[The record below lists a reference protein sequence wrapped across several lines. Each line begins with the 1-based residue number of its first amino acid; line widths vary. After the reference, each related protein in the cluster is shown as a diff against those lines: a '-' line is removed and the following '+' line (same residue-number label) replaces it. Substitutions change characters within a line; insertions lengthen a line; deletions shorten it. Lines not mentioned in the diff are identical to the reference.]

1 MILQPEEC
9 ISPNQKAAP
18 SGAAFACQKASQ
30 SSRPAGRESSSIH
43 FSRRHVRREKY
54 FARRECA
61 RMDLKDHSGARF
73 GANDFLFQKSIALL
87 EQD

>member
-1 MILQPEEC
+1 MRKKPRRVRGPEAA
-9 ISPNQKAAP
+9 NQVKSIFRGGIP
-18 SGAAFACQKASQ
+18 QGDFRWACT
-30 SSRPAGRESSSIH
+30 SRK
-43 FSRRHVRREKY
+43 KY

-61 RMDLKDHSGARF
+61 RMGLKDHSDARF